1 MASAIRQM
9 TGVGGDVRKIARLL
23 QKKAPPGHMLAYIN
37 QEEAD
42 LLKARGGSGK
52 PHADTGVPSFEEE
65 LVPISG
71 GLLPSN
77 TYVAQGQDI
86 TTPSSTYATERGA
99 YLPSYDFQESA
110 YTPKASSTAA
120 AAAPSGVEYGNI
132 PPNMSRN
139 EFAQQYALY
148 GDRGTPATPAA
159 SVAET
164 PVLGGDYASAPSGS
178 RYIDQTLSDRY
189 LPSAIGAPA
198 PALAATTQD
207 KDLLGKAQDYFATL
221 SPETKKLL
229 GQTAAAAIP
238 GLVGAYQT
246 REAAEQA
253 RKAKEEMMARS
264 APYKAQADEMI
275 TKARSGE
282 LTPVGQQQ
290 LQAVQAQAAQ
300 AAQGR
305 GGVAAQQAMAQVEA
319 YRQQLLQGQY
329 DYGLKLAN
337 ISDQIALGAIKTGLE
352 ADRYINAATMD
363 YFNNAIRMFQ
373 GQSPQTTGQQPT
385 DVTTRRT

>member
-42 LLKARGGSGK
+42 LLKARGGSGE

-65 LVPISG
+65 YVPDYSPTSVETIGPSTE
-71 GLLPSN
+71 LKSSSVAPLEVSSSSPFAAYERATLPD
-77 TYVAQGQDI
+77 TARY
-86 TTPSSTYATERGA
+86 
-99 YLPSYDFQESA
+99 FQENQ
-110 YTPKASSTAA
+110 AA
-120 AAAPSGVEYGNI
+120 GAAPKVDLGQGA
-132 PPNMSRN
+132 
-139 EFAQQYALY
+139 FASF
-148 GDRGTPATPAA
+148 GDF
-159 SVAET
+159 
-164 PVLGGDYASAPSGS
+164 ASAPSGS
-178 RYIDQTLSDRY
+178 TYTDENISGSLRD
-189 LPSAIGAPA
+189 SAARAAAAPA
-198 PALAATTQD
+198 YAPPTQD
-207 KDLLGKAQDYFATL
+207 KDLLGRTEDYFANL

-229 GQTAAAAIP
+229 GQTAAGSIP
-238 GLVGAYQT
+238 ALIGAYQT
-246 REAAEQA
+246 QKASEEA

-305 GGVAAQQAMAQVEA
+305 GGVAAQQAMAQVES

-373 GQSPQTTGQQPT
+373 GQAPQTSGRQPT
-385 DVTTRRT
+385 DTPAPRS

>member
-1 MASAIRQM
+1 VPDYSP
-9 TGVGGDVRKIARLL
+9 TGGGDQPSVY
-23 QKKAPPGHMLAYIN
+23 QGYESPQTSTY
-37 QEEAD
+37 
-42 LLKARGGSGK
+42 GSGETTSFPLNEQQQNYEALRSRIQK
-52 PHADTGVPSFEEE
+52 GSYMPSGSFTPAPQSRTVAP
-65 LVPISG
+65 LDLTSG
-71 GLLPSN
+71 
-77 TYVAQGQDI
+77 Q
-86 TTPSSTYATERGA
+86 
-99 YLPSYDFQESA
+99 
-110 YTPKASSTAA
+110 A
-120 AAAPSGVEYGNI
+120 AAAPAAVA
-132 PPNMSRN
+132 P
-139 EFAQQYALY
+139 AVQA
-148 GDRGTPATPAA
+148 GDF
-159 SVAET
+159 
-164 PVLGGDYASAPSGS
+164 LSAPSGS
-178 RYIDQTLSDRY
+178 TYTDENISGSLRD
-189 LPSAIGAPA
+189 SAARAAAAPA
-198 PALAATTQD
+198 YVEPTQD
-207 KDLLGKAQDYFATL
+207 KDLLGRAQDYFANL

-229 GQTAAAAIP
+229 GQTAAGSIP
-238 GLVGAYQT
+238 ALIGAYTTQQ
-246 REAAEQA
+246 ASEQA

-305 GGVAAQQAMAQVEA
+305 GGVAAQQAMAQVES

-373 GQSPQTTGQQPT
+373 GQSPQVAGRQPT
-385 DVTTRRT
+385 DTTTPRG

>member
-9 TGVGGDVRKIARLL
+9 TSLGGDIRKIARLL

-52 PHADTGVPSFEEE
+52 PHADTGVPSFRTFDFEPDTTFDFEAPGTSE
-65 LVPISG
+65 PAPVPLEISAVEP
-71 GLLPSN
+71 LDL
-77 TYVAQGQDI
+77 T
-86 TTPSSTYATERGA
+86 STQA
-99 YLPSYDFQESA
+99 PSYQTFGEQKYLASQSQSPFAAYNQATLPAQSRYTFENASTSAGQPVSSPSVSYGDF
-110 YTPKASSTAA
+110 
-120 AAAPSGVEYGNI
+120 AAAPSGSTYTDENI
-132 PPNMSRN
+132 
-139 EFAQQYALY
+139 
-148 GDRGTPATPAA
+148 
-159 SVAET
+159 
-164 PVLGGDYASAPSGS
+164 SGS
-178 RYIDQTLSDRY
+178 LRD
-189 LPSAIGAPA
+189 SAARAAVAPA
-198 PALAATTQD
+198 YAPPTQD
-207 KDLLGKAQDYFATL
+207 KDLLGRTEDYFANL
-221 SPETKKLL
+221 SPETKKIL
-229 GQTAAAAIP
+229 GQTAAGSIP
-238 GLVGAYQT
+238 ALIGAYTTQQ
-246 REAAEQA
+246 ASEQA

-305 GGVAAQQAMAQVEA
+305 GGVAAQQAMAQVES

-373 GQSPQTTGQQPT
+373 GQSPQVAGRQPT
-385 DVTTRRT
+385 DTTTPRG

>member
-52 PHADTGVPSFEEE
+52 PHADTGVPSFEEIPYDYSSQLDYSPTGGGTAPSVYKGDTSYGDAE
-65 LVPISG
+65 NLGTINYAAPETSGLTGIVENRLAKLGADYSPTGIAAYSRGQSYGAPTDVAVSPASSEGTIPFRDISG
-71 GLLPSN
+71 S
-77 TYVAQGQDI
+77 
-86 TTPSSTYATERGA
+86 TPRETGA
-99 YLPSYDFQESA
+99 RETFD
-110 YTPKASSTAA
+110 
-120 AAAPSGVEYGNI
+120 
-132 PPNMSRN
+132 
-139 EFAQQYALY
+139 
-148 GDRGTPATPAA
+148 A
-159 SVAET
+159 SVLAPGGSQAPT
-164 PVLGGDYASAPSGS
+164 P
-178 RYIDQTLSDRY
+178 
-189 LPSAIGAPA
+189 
-198 PALAATTQD
+198 QD
-207 KDLLGKAQDYFATL
+207 KDLLGKAQDYFSNL

-229 GQTAAAAIP
+229 GLTAVGSIP
-238 GLVGAYQT
+238 ALIGAYTTQQ
-246 REAAEQA
+246 ASEQA

-305 GGVAAQQAMAQVEA
+305 GGVAAQQAMTQVEA

-329 DYGLKLAN
+329 DYGLKLAG
-337 ISDQIALGAIKTGLE
+337 ISDQIAMGAIKTGLE

-373 GQSPQTTGQQPT
+373 GQSPQVAGRQPT
-385 DVTTRRT
+385 DTTAPRG

>member
-52 PHADTGVPSFEEE
+52 PHEDTGVPSFQTDDDI
-65 LVPISG
+65 LFSDV
-71 GLLPSN
+71 GLAPAPP
-77 TYVAQGQDI
+77 TPPQEQGQSIDI
-86 TTPSSTYATERGA
+86 
-99 YLPSYDFQESA
+99 
-110 YTPKASSTAA
+110 K
-120 AAAPSGVEYGNI
+120 APSVAPLDVSAPAQPVNMNAVRDTANPLFPEY
-132 PPNMSRN
+132 
-139 EFAQQYALY
+139 QQYLRNQGETSDAAVSS
-148 GDRGTPATPAA
+148 GDFA
-159 SVAET
+159 ST
-164 PVLGGDYASAPSGS
+164 PSGS

-189 LPSAIGAPA
+189 LPSATGAPA
-198 PALAATTQD
+198 APKPDQ
-207 KDLLGKAQDYFATL
+207 DLLGKTQDYFSNL
-221 SPETKKLL
+221 SPETKKIL
-229 GQTAAAAIP
+229 GQTAAGSIP
-238 GLVGAYQT
+238 ALIGAYQT
-246 REAAEQA
+246 QQAAEQA

-300 AAQGR
+300 GAQAR
-305 GGVAAQQAMAQVEA
+305 GGVGAQQAQAQVEA

-373 GQSPQTTGQQPT
+373 GQSPQVAGRQPT
-385 DVTTRRT
+385 DTTTPRA

>member
-52 PHADTGVPSFEEE
+52 PHEDTGVPSFETEDPS
-65 LVPISG
+65 VY
-71 GLLPSN
+71 LPEYS
-77 TYVAQGQDI
+77 DI
-86 TTPSSTYATERGA
+86 PWSQREVPSSEQQAFTAIQAPTQHGA
-99 YLPSYDFQESA
+99 YLPTRLPSYG
-110 YTPKASSTAA
+110 TADVTS
-120 AAAPSGVEYGNI
+120 AAAPAAPAAVDVPMTDASSGYYRPYYADPVAPAAAEI
-132 PPNMSRN
+132 TAPPRDV
-139 EFAQQYALY
+139 F
-148 GDRGTPATPAA
+148 ATPR
-159 SVAET
+159 ET
-164 PVLGGDYASAPSGS
+164 GARESFDTSIIAPGGSQAP
-178 RYIDQTLSDRY
+178 T
-189 LPSAIGAPA
+189 P
-198 PALAATTQD
+198 QD
-207 KDLLGKAQDYFATL
+207 KDLLGKAQDYFSNL

-229 GQTAAAAIP
+229 GQTAAGSIP
-238 GLVGAYQT
+238 ALIGAYTTQQ
-246 REAAEQA
+246 AAEQA

-275 TKARSGE
+275 TKARSGQ

-305 GGVAAQQAMAQVEA
+305 GGVAAQQAMTQVEA

-329 DYGLKLAN
+329 DYGLKLAG
-337 ISDQIALGAIKTGLE
+337 ISDQIAMGAIKTGLE

-373 GQSPQTTGQQPT
+373 GQSPQVAGRQPT
-385 DVTTRRT
+385 DTTAPRG

>member
-1 MASAIRQM
+1 MESAIRQM
-9 TGVGGDVRKIARLL
+9 TSVVGDVRKIARLL

-52 PHADTGVPSFEEE
+52 PHEDTGVPSFQTDDDILFSDVGLAPAPPTPPQEQGPSTE
-65 LVPISG
+65 LKSFSVAPMDVSAPAQPVNMNAVRDTANPLFPESQQYLRNQGGTSSSSVEMPISDQ
-71 GLLPSN
+71 
-77 TYVAQGQDI
+77 YAQ
-86 TTPSSTYATERGA
+86 YGA
-99 YLPSYDFQESA
+99 GRQAAESA
-110 YTPKASSTAA
+110 AA
-120 AAAPSGVEYGNI
+120 
-132 PPNMSRN
+132 
-139 EFAQQYALY
+139 
-148 GDRGTPATPAA
+148 
-159 SVAET
+159 
-164 PVLGGDYASAPSGS
+164 LG
-178 RYIDQTLSDRY
+178 R
-189 LPSAIGAPA
+189 IGAPK
-198 PALAATTQD
+198 PDQ
-207 KDLLGKAQDYFATL
+207 DLLGKTQDYFSNL
-221 SPETKKLL
+221 SPETKKIL
-229 GQTAAAAIP
+229 GQTAAGSIP
-238 GLVGAYQT
+238 ALIGAYQT
-246 REAAEQA
+246 QQAAEQA

-300 AAQGR
+300 GAQAR
-305 GGVAAQQAMAQVEA
+305 GGVGAQQAQAQVEA

-373 GQSPQTTGQQPT
+373 GQSPQVAGRQPT
-385 DVTTRRT
+385 DTTTSRA

>member
-1 MASAIRQM
+1 
-9 TGVGGDVRKIARLL
+9 
-23 QKKAPPGHMLAYIN
+23 MLAYIN

-42 LLKARGGSGK
+42 LLKARGGSGE
-52 PHADTGVPSFEEE
+52 PHADTGVPSFEEDY
-65 LVPISG
+65 VPDYSPTSQYTGSSYGDVAPTPVEPIG
-71 GLLPSN
+71 PSIDFRPPS
-77 TYVAQGQDI
+77 VAPLDVSTPAQPVDMSAVRDTANPLFPEYQQYLRGQTGTSDADI
-86 TTPSSTYATERGA
+86 
-99 YLPSYDFQESA
+99 
-110 YTPKASSTAA
+110 AA
-120 AAAPSGVEYGNI
+120 AGE
-132 PPNMSRN
+132 R
-139 EFAQQYALY
+139 FK
-148 GDRGTPATPAA
+148 TPAELGFQPGGSQAPTP
-159 SVAET
+159 
-164 PVLGGDYASAPSGS
+164 
-178 RYIDQTLSDRY
+178 
-189 LPSAIGAPA
+189 
-198 PALAATTQD
+198 QD
-207 KDLLGKAQDYFATL
+207 KDLLGKTQDYFSNL
-221 SPETKKLL
+221 SPETKKIL
-229 GQTAAAAIP
+229 GQTAAGSIP
-238 GLVGAYQT
+238 ALIGAYTTQQ
-246 REAAEQA
+246 ASEQA

-305 GGVAAQQAMAQVEA
+305 GGVAAQQAMAQVES

-373 GQSPQTTGQQPT
+373 GQSPQVAGRQPT
-385 DVTTRRT
+385 DTTTPRG

>member
-9 TGVGGDVRKIARLL
+9 TGLGGDVRKIARLL

-52 PHADTGVPSFEEE
+52 PHENTGVPSFAVGDEYTEFDTPMPAEPIGPSTE
-65 LVPISG
+65 LKSSSVAPLEVVSQSQSPFAAYNQAT
-71 GLLPSN
+71 LP
-77 TYVAQGQDI
+77 AQSRYTFENASTSAGQPVSS
-86 TTPSSTYATERGA
+86 PSV
-99 YLPSYDFQESA
+99 SYGDF
-110 YTPKASSTAA
+110 
-120 AAAPSGVEYGNI
+120 AAAPSGSTYTDENI
-132 PPNMSRN
+132 
-139 EFAQQYALY
+139 
-148 GDRGTPATPAA
+148 
-159 SVAET
+159 
-164 PVLGGDYASAPSGS
+164 SGS
-178 RYIDQTLSDRY
+178 LRD
-189 LPSAIGAPA
+189 SAARAAAAPA
-198 PALAATTQD
+198 YVEPTQD
-207 KDLLGKAQDYFATL
+207 KDLLGRTQDYFANL

-229 GQTAAAAIP
+229 GQTAAGSIP
-238 GLVGAYQT
+238 ALIGAYQT
-246 REAAEQA
+246 QKASEEA

-305 GGVAAQQAMAQVEA
+305 GGVAAQQAMTQVEA

-373 GQSPQTTGQQPT
+373 GQSPQVAGRQPT
-385 DVTTRRT
+385 DTTTPRG